1 MTPRTTDF
9 LERGGAGGPAA
20 SGSPPDADPAGR
32 AHERGLS
39 RRDFVTR
46 AAVASA
52 ATIAPFSFLRS
63 ATARTTDLEA
73 FAREKVRAIG
83 TPGATFAV
91 VRGEQIVWSTGVGWA
106 NIERKIR
113 AEPNTQYMLASVSK
127 TFTCAGS

>member
-63 ATARTTDLEA
+63 ATAVTSDLEA
-73 FAREKVRAIG
+73 FAREKVHAIG
-83 TPGATFAV
+83 TPGAAFAV
-91 VRGEQIVWSTGVGWA
+91 VRGQQIVWST
-106 NIERKIR
+106 
-113 AEPNTQYMLASVSK
+113 
-127 TFTCAGS
+127 